1 MFRLCNGNGGLT
13 WIWMKFGFEIC
24 NFKHWSCDIL
34 ERYCGPTCVMQLT
47 FGSHSSLDA
56 LLVATVL
63 TPVSVVAIY
72 DAALSASTRIGQVA
86 SH

>member
-1 MFRLCNGNGGLT
+1 MFRLCNGTGGGL
-13 WIWMKFGFEIC
+13 
-24 NFKHWSCDIL
+24 
-34 ERYCGPTCVMQLT
+34 RPTCVMQLT